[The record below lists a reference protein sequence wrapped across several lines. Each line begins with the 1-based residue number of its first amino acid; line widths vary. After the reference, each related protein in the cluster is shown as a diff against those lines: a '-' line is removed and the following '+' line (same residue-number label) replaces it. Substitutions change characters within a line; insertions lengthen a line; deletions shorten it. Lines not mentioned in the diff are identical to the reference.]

1 MDSDTFSAIQRSVVR
16 CARCPELR
24 AYCASIARERKRE
37 FASDVYW
44 GKPVPPFGDPHA
56 RLLIVGLAPAAHG
69 GNRTG
74 RMFTGDGSANWLARA
89 LHPVGFA
96 TQPYSGRRDDGY
108 SLVDCYMTAVLRCA
122 PPGNRPTP
130 RQISNCSVHL
140 ERELNALSEVRVVVA
155 LGQIAF
161 DVIVRQLQRRGYG
174 LHDSRAKPKFGHDL
188 QYELQA
194 AAGPRLVLLSSY
206 HPSRQNTNTG
216 KLSQEMLNAVFE
228 RARRLLDQESRGLP
242 AFAAAPL

>member
-1 MDSDTFSAIQRSVVR
+1 MDNATFAAIQRSIVR

-24 AYCASIARERKRE
+24 TYCAAIARERKRE
-37 FASDVYW
+37 FAADVYW

-89 LHPVGFA
+89 LHATGFA
-96 TQPYSGRRDDGY
+96 TQPYSGKRGDGY
-108 SLVDCYMTAVLRCA
+108 ELVDAYMTAVLRCA
-122 PPGNRPTP
+122 PPGNKPTP
-130 RQISNCSVHL
+130 RQISNCSIHL
-140 ERELNALSEVRVVVA
+140 ERELDALTDIQVVVA

-161 DVIVRQLQRRGYG
+161 DVIVRQLQHRGYVFG
-174 LHDSRAKPKFGHDL
+174 GPGSRPKFGHDL
-188 QYELQA
+188 QYELRDA
-194 AAGPRLVLLSSY
+194 TGAGLLLLTSF

-216 KLSQEMLNAVFE
+216 KLTQEMLNAVFA
-228 RARRLLDQESRGLP
+228 RARRLLDQPAPAHASR
-242 AFAAAPL
+242 